1 MTSLYFDYNATT
13 PLSVK
18 AQLAIKDALSVF
30 ANPSSHYSLS
40 DMAKNLL
47 TDARRSMAS
56 LMGTVPEQ
64 ILFTSGGTES
74 NNQALSSLLATF
86 SGSDLSAYH
95 VISSSIEHPSVLAP
109 LLWYQQRGLQLTL
122 IDPDNQGRISVQS
135 IRENLRPQTRLIT
148 LMAINNETGVIQPY
162 EAVASLAK
170 EAGIYLHID
179 AVQAIG
185 KLPFSCDTLSG
196 ITTASFS
203 GHKFNGPK
211 GIGGLYHAPGIQ
223 LNPLLHGGGQEQG
236 IRSGTENTLGLAGL
250 AAAAKESLNGLQ
262 EHFNTCKTLRETLLS
277 LLEQHHVS
285 YLINGNTNPAFQ
297 APWTLNLSFP
307 GVRAESLAS
316 RLDLCHGVS
325 LSLGSACSNN
335 KSTQRSHVLAAMGL
349 PNDRIDSAVRISF
362 GYTTS
367 QNDIEMLASAIKQ
380 ETYNLLKISG
390 KPLNT
395 QE

>member
-18 AQLAIKDALSVF
+18 AQLAIKDAMSVF

-40 DMAKNLL
+40 SMAKKLL
-47 TDARRSMAS
+47 TDARISMAA

-74 NNQALSSLLATF
+74 NNQALSSLLATL
-86 SGSDLSAYH
+86 SGSDLSAHH

-122 IDPDNQGRISVQS
+122 INPDNQGRISVQS
-135 IRENLRPQTRLIT
+135 IQENLRPQTRLIT

-162 EAVASLAK
+162 EAVAALAK
-170 EAGIYLHID
+170 EVGIYLHID

-196 ITTASFS
+196 VTTISFS

-236 IRSGTENTLGLAGL
+236 VRSGTENTLGLAGL
-250 AAAAKESLNGLQ
+250 AAAAKESLNSLQ
-262 EHFNTCKTLRETLLS
+262 GRFNTYKTLRTTLLS
-277 LLEQHHVS
+277 LLDQHHVN

-297 APWTLNLSFP
+297 APWTLNLSFS
-307 GVRAESLAS
+307 GIRAESLAS
-316 RLDLCHGVS
+316 RLDLRHGIS

-335 KSTQRSHVLAAMGL
+335 KSTQRSHVLTAMGL

-367 QNDIEMLASAIKQ
+367 QGDIEILASAIKQ

-390 KPLNT
+390 KSLIT

>member
-18 AQLAIKDALSVF
+18 AQLAIKEALSVF

-40 DMAKNLL
+40 NMAKNLL

-74 NNQALSSLLATF
+74 NNQALSSLLATLP
-86 SGSDLSAYH
+86 GSDLSAYH

-196 ITTASFS
+196 ITTVSFS

-211 GIGGLYHAPGIQ
+211 GIGGLYHALGIQ

-262 EHFNTCKTLRETLLS
+262 EHFNTYKTLRETLLS

-285 YLINGNTNPAFQ
+285 YLINGNTNPEFQ

-390 KPLNT
+390 QPLNT

>member
-18 AQLAIKDALSVF
+18 AQLAIKDAMSIF

-40 DMAKNLL
+40 DMAKKLL
-47 TDARRSMAS
+47 IDARRSMAS

-74 NNQALSSLLATF
+74 NNQALSSLLATLP
-86 SGSDLSAYH
+86 GSDLSAHH

-122 IDPDNQGRISVQS
+122 INPDNQGRISVQS

-170 EAGIYLHID
+170 EAGVYLHID

-196 ITTASFS
+196 VTTVSFS

-236 IRSGTENTLGLAGL
+236 VRSGTENTLGLAGL
-250 AAAAKESLNGLQ
+250 TAAAKESLNGLQ
-262 EHFNTCKTLRETLLS
+262 ERFNTYKTLRETLLS
-277 LLEQHHVS
+277 LLEQHRVN

-307 GVRAESLAS
+307 GIRAESLAS
-316 RLDLCHGVS
+316 RLDLRHGIS

-335 KSTQRSHVLAAMGL
+335 KSTQRSHVLVAMGL
-349 PNDRIDSAVRISF
+349 PDDRIDSAVRISF

-367 QNDIEMLASAIKQ
+367 QDDIEILANAIKQ

-390 KPLNT
+390 QSLIT

>member
-13 PLSVK
+13 PLSIK
-18 AQLAIKDALSVF
+18 AQLAIKDALSIF

-74 NNQALSSLLATF
+74 NNQALSSLLATLP
-86 SGSDLSAYH
+86 GSDLSAYH

-135 IRENLRPQTRLIT
+135 IEKNLRPETRLIT

-170 EAGIYLHID
+170 EANVYLHID

-185 KLPFSCDTLSG
+185 KLPFNCDKFTG
-196 ITTASFS
+196 ITTVSFS

-211 GIGGLYHAPGIQ
+211 GIGGLYHAPGTQ
-223 LNPLLHGGGQEQG
+223 LTPLLHGGGQEQG

-250 AAAAKESLNGLQ
+250 AAAAKESLNGLK
-262 EHFNTCKTLRETLLS
+262 ERFDTYKILREILLS
-277 LLEQHHVS
+277 LLKQHHVN
-285 YLINGNTNPAFQ
+285 YLVNGSTNPEFQ

-335 KSTQRSHVLAAMGL
+335 KSTQRSHVLVAMGL
-349 PNDRIDSAVRISF
+349 PDDRIDSAVRISF

-367 QNDIEMLASAIKQ
+367 QNDIEMLANAIKQ

-390 KPLNT
+390 QSLNA
-395 QE
+395 

>member
-40 DMAKNLL
+40 NMAKNLL

-56 LMGTVPEQ
+56 LMGTVPEH

-74 NNQALSSLLATF
+74 NNQALSSLLATLP
-86 SGSDLSAYH
+86 GSDLSAYH

-135 IRENLRPQTRLIT
+135 IEKNLRPETRLIT

-170 EAGIYLHID
+170 EARVYLHID

-185 KLPFSCDTLSG
+185 KLPFSCDTFDG
-196 ITTASFS
+196 ITTVSFS

-211 GIGGLYHAPGIQ
+211 GIGGLYHAPGIP

-250 AAAAKESLNGLQ
+250 AAAAKESLNGLK
-262 EHFNTCKTLRETLLS
+262 ERFDTYKTRRETLLS
-277 LLEQHHVS
+277 LLEQHHVN
-285 YLINGNTNPAFQ
+285 YLVNGSTNPEFQ

-335 KSTQRSHVLAAMGL
+335 KSTQRSHVLVAMGL
-349 PNDRIDSAVRISF
+349 PDDRIDSAVRISF

-367 QNDIEMLASAIKQ
+367 QNDIEMLANAIKQ

-390 KPLNT
+390 KSLNA
-395 QE
+395 

>member
-13 PLSVK
+13 PLSIK
-18 AQLAIKDALSVF
+18 AQLAIKDALSIF

-47 TDARRSMAS
+47 IDARSSMAS

-74 NNQALSSLLATF
+74 NNQALSSLLATLP
-86 SGSDLSAYH
+86 GSDLSAYH

-135 IRENLRPQTRLIT
+135 IEKNLRPETRLIT

-162 EAVASLAK
+162 EAVASLAE
-170 EAGIYLHID
+170 EANVYLHID

-185 KLPFSCDTLSG
+185 KLPFNCDKFTG
-196 ITTASFS
+196 ITTVSFS

-223 LNPLLHGGGQEQG
+223 LTPLLHGGGQEQG

-250 AAAAKESLNGLQ
+250 TVAAKESLNGLK
-262 EHFNTCKTLRETLLS
+262 ERFNTYKTLRKTLLS
-277 LLEQHHVS
+277 LLEHHHVN
-285 YLINGNTNPAFQ
+285 YLVNGSTNPEFQ

-316 RLDLCHGVS
+316 RLDLCHGIS

-335 KSTQRSHVLAAMGL
+335 KSTQRSHVLVAMGL
-349 PNDRIDSAVRISF
+349 PDDRIDSAVRISF

-367 QNDIEMLASAIKQ
+367 QSDIATLANAIKQ

-390 KPLNT
+390 QSLNA
-395 QE
+395 